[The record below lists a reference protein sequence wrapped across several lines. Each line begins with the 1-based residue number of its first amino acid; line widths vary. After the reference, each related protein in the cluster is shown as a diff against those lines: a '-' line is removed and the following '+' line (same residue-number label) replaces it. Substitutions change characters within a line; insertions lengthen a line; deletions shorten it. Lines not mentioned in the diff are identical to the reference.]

1 MRSSYHEQLGRRHS
15 ENSPPRLILVN
26 PARGCKL
33 PKLEKRE
40 MKILPEEKI
49 KTYLME
55 ADKHG
60 LLAPFYLELTTGLRR
75 GELPALL
82 WTNLDVENRTI
93 SITKQVK
100 RIKGE
105 LVVSQPK
112 TQNSVR
118 VLPVSQQ
125 AVDPDGGG
133 AQETSGQIR
142 ICSRYPRQAGCLP
155 RTPTGTPMRR
165 F

>member
-125 AVDPDGGG
+125 AVDLMVVEHKKHPGKSVYVPVTQDRRDVCPG
-133 AQETSGQIR
+133 
-142 ICSRYPRQAGCLP
+142 PLP
-155 RTPTGTPMRR
+155 AHP
-165 F
+165 